1 MSGIERYR
9 SVFSL
14 FSEEKNRWTA
24 AEISAALNIPASTVY
39 RTIREL
45 ARVRMLEQARDGN
58 YRLGSAF
65 VELDRMARL
74 TDPLV
79 RAGVPML
86 PEIAQ
91 QAGIPCVVVL
101 ARLHGETVM
110 CVADLHSTGSKVQTS
125 YERGRPRPLTR
136 GATSKVILA
145 QLKTRQLNKL
155 LAATPAADS
164 QQDLRAELAR
174 IRKQGY
180 CVTHGE
186 VDAGRVGVAL
196 PISVPQEPIIASIS
210 IVADEASLTP
220 EIERHLRVL
229 LERFAS
235 SLEAQLSDAGASA

>member
-9 SVFSL
+9 SVLSL
-14 FSEEKNRWTA
+14 FSEEKIRWTA
-24 AEISAALNIPASTVY
+24 AEISAALKIPPSTVY

-58 YRLGSAF
+58 YRLGAAF

-86 PEIAQ
+86 SEIAR

-110 CVADLHSTGSKVQTS
+110 CVADLHSAGSNVQTS

-155 LAATPAADS
+155 LAATAHS

-180 CVTHGE
+180 SVTHGE
-186 VDAGRVGVAL
+186 VDAGRAGIAL
-196 PISVPQEPIIASIS
+196 PISVPQEAIVASIS
-210 IVADEASLTP
+210 IVADEESFTP
-220 EIERHLRVL
+220 DSERHLHAL
-229 LERFAS
+229 LTGFANR
-235 SLEAQLSDAGASA
+235 LETQLGESGASA